1 MRLAWI
7 PTGLVLI
14 LVLAGCRTRQRVPD
28 YLPREVVANQVGHA
42 VVYEMGDPRRTPGA
56 IVQPVHPTAEIR
68 TNPVTP
74 PPTAP
79 VTGEVMAPVGKGGP
93 VTPANPLRR
102 TLYGQPDG
110 VLVTDKGLREATVS
124 WKEPADEVY
133 RYRIERSESP
143 DGPFV
148 KLAEV
153 SPRKK
158 QYRDRGTDEVPLKD
172 STSYYYQI
180 VALLDREGPESIP
193 SKVVKAVTAP
203 PPSIPAGVK
212 ATAPSSRAVKVV
224 WAPSPSEGVTLY
236 RVERASAMSG
246 PFEKVGVTRSPTLTD
261 GGTAASTLKDS
272 TRYYYRVITLNRVDA
287 ESQPSDPVEVL
298 TLPPP
303 APVQKVMATGD
314 EVRCVPLSWVPSPEP
329 DVVRYDVY
337 RARSAAGSFQK
348 IGSVA
353 GRMVV
358 TYLDGGAN
366 PGDLEDEAS
375 YFYRIRAV
383 NAVTAEGGDSVTVSA
398 TTRGIPAEVGSVTAA
413 AGRPREV
420 PVTWVAS
427 PDKAVVG
434 YEVWRAEEGSEE
446 WLQVGRVIGRH
457 VTSYLDRGEIKPKPG
472 LGLLKDATVYLY
484 KVIAFN
490 QGNVRSSASSAA
502 SARTKSRPATP
513 AGLLATTNSPL
524 GIKLTWKAN
533 PEKDISDYVV
543 EAADEADGSFRK
555 LVTVV
560 ASKAD
565 GLSALEMALESGAT
579 RFYRVKALDKEGL
592 ESDWSAPVPGRAKPV
607 PGMPVSVVAQPVGTN
622 VRLVWQAP
630 AQPDIRRYKVWR
642 KKFLGWE
649 LISTTEQTNY
659 LFEFT
664 ELSKPMTV
672 AVSAVDQDELES
684 EKSDSLEIKP
694 GM

>member
-7 PTGLVLI
+7 LVGLVLI
-14 LVLAGCRTRQRVPD
+14 LVLPGCRTRQRVPD
-28 YLPREVVANQVGHA
+28 YLPREVVANQVGQA
-42 VVYEMGDPRRTPGA
+42 VVYDLNDPRRIPGS
-56 IVQPVHPTAEIR
+56 IVQPVASPAEIR
-68 TNPVTP
+68 PAPVTP
-74 PPTAP
+74 SVSQP
-79 VTGEVMAPVGKGGP
+79 VTGEVVAPVGKGGA

-102 TLYGQPDG
+102 TLYGQPEG
-110 VLVTDKGLREATVS
+110 ILVTDKGLREATVS
-124 WKEPADEVY
+124 WKEPTDEVY

-158 QYRDRGTDEVPLKD
+158 QYRDKGTDEAPLKD

-180 VALLDREGPESIP
+180 VAMLDREGPESIA

-203 PPSIPAGVK
+203 PPSVPGRVM
-212 ATAPSSRAVKVV
+212 ATAPSSRAVKVA

-246 PFEKVGVTRSPTLTD
+246 PFDKVGVSRSPILTD

-272 TRYYYRVITLNRVDA
+272 TRYYYRVITVNRVNA

-303 APVQKVMATGD
+303 APVQKVIATGD

-337 RARSAAGSFQK
+337 RARSANGSFQK
-348 IGSVA
+348 IGSVP

-358 TYLDGGAN
+358 TYLDGGTN
-366 PGDLEDEAS
+366 PGTLEDEAC
-375 YFYRIRAV
+375 YYYRIRAI
-383 NAVTAEGGDSVTVSA
+383 NAVTAEGGDSATVSA
-398 TTRGIPAEVGSVTAA
+398 TTRGIPAEVGSVTATP
-413 AGRPREV
+413 GRPREV
-420 PVTWVAS
+420 PVSWMINS
-427 PDKAVVG
+427 DKAVVG
-434 YEVWRAEEGSEE
+434 YEVWRAEEGSDE
-446 WLQVGRVIGRH
+446 WLQVGRVIGREN
-457 VTSYLDRGEIKPKPG
+457 TGYLDRGEIKPKPG
-472 LGLLKDATVYLY
+472 LGLLKDGTIYLY

-490 QGNVRSSASSAA
+490 QGDVRSSASSAA
-502 SARTKSRPATP
+502 SARTKYRPATP
-513 AGLLATTNSPL
+513 AGIVTTTNSPL
-524 GIKLTWKAN
+524 CIKLTWKAN

-543 EAADEADGSFRK
+543 EAANAADGSFRK

-565 GLSALEMALESGAT
+565 GLSATEMALESGVT
-579 RFYRVKALDKEGL
+579 RFYRVKAMDKDGL
-592 ESDWSAPVPGRAKPV
+592 ESDWSLPVAGSAKPA
-607 PGMPVSVVAQPVGTN
+607 PGMPVSVMAQPVGTN
-622 VRLVWQAP
+622 IRLAWQAP
-630 AQPDIRRYKVWR
+630 VQPDIRRYKVWR

-672 AVSAVDQDELES
+672 AVSAMDQDELES